1 MLSNIGP
8 GAQRP
13 QGDSNPPTFH
23 ELGTVDL
30 LLTHVDCSPVE
41 TLVQFQGQYLTICEL
56 DYDILQKDVQSTE
69 KTKAWLDIGELCLVK
84 DIVSSRWYRGQV
96 RCKQND
102 LFEVFLLDYGNVLA
116 VSSECLASASEELFV
131 LPPKIVCG
139 FFANILP
146 LGEHWNVLA
155 SKYFCSLIGTEIKG
169 HIQALL
175 SHKVMILEVVDVNM
189 DLFRLNLGRHVDV
202 ETFFFLIGILTEVPV
217 RQRCGCA
224 EILLTEKP
232 NSHKFLRM
240 PSSIQEIENLMLF
253 FGPQLTVGKKEKIRV
268 TAAINTNTF
277 YCQLESMVTDLKE
290 MSEKLSTFCESKSKG
305 LCDNAVGNLGLLC
318 AVNGKDDKWYR
329 GVVQLLPVNSQVR
342 VLFVDYGFCE
352 SVGVERICQLPPS
365 FLSIPIMAFHCTL
378 SCLSQTDENVLKEQ
392 LEHIKR
398 GLLGAVL
405 DIQVDSFD
413 TDENLYSV
421 TLDSVKAD
429 AENGELQ
436 KNDSCLSR
444 LVRNSD
450 FCKMGKTYSVVKHT
464 NENKGMEYSEDVDS
478 LKDIKDNSIFR
489 GFVEYVLNPSDFWLR
504 TEERNCR
511 FEDMLQNMAKYFSDL
526 KLHEGILEN
535 PVPGTLCCAMYEK
548 DMQYYRAVVREIIEN
563 GAEVFFIDFGNTER
577 VPYMFI
583 KKLPPEFA
591 GEPKF
596 AINCSLAYVVSVEDV
611 WTTQAASYFRQAV
624 CNRALLVHVVQ
635 KKNDR
640 LDVELY
646 EKEANESINMV
657 MARAKMAVFWKSK
670 AKKLGLLQSG
680 KFAKYQ
686 GPNKTSP
693 AKGKGDKNRNSSSKS
708 IDLRYQN
715 KETRVEKIALA
726 TKESMQNIMV
736 RQIPKAEGSAKK
748 VSFKEQ
754 ILKVGTEL
762 SVRCCHFNSSS
773 DFWCQ
778 PQSKLKNLD
787 KLMAK
792 IQSYYQENADAFQLH
807 EACCVAQ
814 HQEDGKWYRGHIL
827 RTQYNEFDVLLV
839 DFGLTIRQKA
849 HNLRAIKPEFLE
861 LEMQAFRCSVY
872 PLLEPAG
879 EHDVWSTDA
888 DKELK
893 TFVQSGSLN
902 LKCTVHSMMVVNGL
916 LFSVVDIHT
925 SLQSATKLLVEKGLA
940 KPVHYPKLFPSVDLS
955 SYVFSMFD
963 IKIGGSETVYVTHVC
978 SPWQLFFQLDRNG
991 NMLEDLME
999 EVTKQSNE
1007 IPSETSGSDPV
1018 KLCLAKYI
1026 MDDKWYRGL
1035 AFPVQSNQHL
1045 NVLFVDY
1052 GNMHIVEKRNVRPIP
1067 RHATDLVFIPMQA
1080 LRCSLSR
1087 VPKGEALAEVN
1098 TWLEKA
1104 ALNKLLKATF
1114 VEREDDGTLICELF
1128 DGNLHLNE
1136 KVRELMV
1143 TDKQKE
1149 ETLIKKDII
1158 HSEKPH
1164 VGIEQPKAR
1173 SNVKKSLK
1181 VNLDKTAASCNSKHL
1196 LDKVKSQQN
1205 PPVTK
1210 ASTLHMSNHKVK
1222 RDSSAPLN
1230 KTDSSAI
1237 ETHQYKAVSRPL
1249 RHKSCNFKLPKLSQL
1264 PETKIKPGFREVGYI
1279 SHVST
1284 TTFYIQ
1290 MENEEKTILRLA
1302 EDLNSSLFREQTELI
1317 TGNVNIGDLI
1327 AAEYKKD
1334 GALYR
1339 AVVKDV
1345 TENQMR
1351 VEFIDYG
1358 NTAVVQKKSVF
1369 RLSSTF
1375 LLHPRLSIPC
1385 SSKQPLSFGKETITV
1400 SGKPLMVEFVKRCGL
1415 WWMVNLEILEEG
1427 ILPAQTLSLQKCK
1440 NEEEVFCDLSGE
1452 EKQPGDECA
1461 AAEDEQIRHPCRD
1474 AQGVKIPTVTCDNV
1488 IRKNLTRT
1496 ESKKNTLVNCAVV
1509 RSKRRQL
1516 IMSSKHRAL
1525 MHLCKIKRSVKCISQ
1540 GVSDTSDNKNA
1551 TIPPDPKII
1560 PGQIEEGTLLSV
1572 LENGDFY
1579 IRLHQNSRDFT
1590 SLCHL
1595 LQKEAFRCS
1604 LAPVIG
1610 AREGLECLAKST
1622 KTNQWYRAVVQKTYQ
1637 GNCSVF
1643 LLDHGI
1649 SEVVSVQE
1657 IRELSEELRQIPV
1670 QAILCRWNVPV
1681 KATEGADEDLKE
1693 QLKGMIKRD
1702 IKIMFVSY
1710 SADSKLWT
1718 VEIMINEIY
1727 LRKQHSSVKKSLEDR
1742 GQILPKELSMKEE
1755 NTKETHQ
1762 APRLSL
1768 APVKTD
1774 VGYLGLAAAVATP
1787 CGFHIILNDLLLTM
1801 SMVSA
1806 AIDDLPDD
1814 LVSLPES
1821 FLIPGACCL
1830 VRSET
1835 KKKWCRSEIVHT
1847 DSKSVVVNLV
1857 DYGHCAVVPYVHRH
1871 DIKWLPE
1878 KLTVI
1883 PKVIHPC
1890 VLRAVKPSGKDH
1902 WSDEAVVYFQELM
1915 SEGSLMI
1922 YFRQFVSE
1930 TQWEVD
1936 ILSQGV
1942 NVAKALVN
1950 SGHATYID
1958 SLLSLRVLEEPVT
1971 TGASLEKINT
1981 MGVDKTLELN
1991 PEDTF
1996 FHKNTLECHQQLQD
2010 VGTVSQHDVDLTTVE
2025 TENQT
2030 FVEERQDQVGT
2041 DEDCSHQRTER
2052 FASFG
2057 ASQEVRKCVQM

>member
-1 MLSNIGP
+1 MLSNIDP

-23 ELGTVDL
+23 SLATVDL

-56 DYDILQKDVQSTE
+56 DYDILQKDIQSTE

-84 DIVSSRWYRGQV
+84 DVASSHWYRGQV
-96 RCKQND
+96 RCKRND
-102 LFEVFLLDYGNVLA
+102 LFEVFLLDYGSVLA
-116 VSSECLASASEELFV
+116 VSSECLVSASEELFA

-175 SHKVMILEVVDVNM
+175 SHKVVILEVVDVNM

-202 ETFFFLIGILTEVPV
+202 ETFFFLVGMLTEVPV

-232 NSHKFLRM
+232 NSQKFLRT
-240 PSSIQEIENLMLF
+240 SSGVQEIENLMLF
-253 FGPQLTVGKKEKIRV
+253 FGPQLTVGKKEKIRI
-268 TAAINTNTF
+268 TAAVNSKTF
-277 YCQLESMVTDLKE
+277 YCQLESMVNDLKE
-290 MSEKLSTFCESKSKG
+290 MSEKLSSFCDSKSKG
-305 LCDNAVGNLGLLC
+305 LCDKGLGNLGLLC
-318 AVNGKDDKWYR
+318 AVKGKDDKWHR
-329 GVVQLLPVNSQVR
+329 GIVQFLPVNSQVR

-352 SVGVERICQLPPS
+352 SVRVEHICQLPPS

-378 SCLSQTDENVLKEQ
+378 SCLSETDENVLKEQ
-392 LEHIKR
+392 LEHIKM
-398 GLLGAVL
+398 GLLGGIL

-421 TLDSVKAD
+421 TLNSVKAD

-436 KNDSCLSR
+436 ENGSHPSR
-444 LVRNSD
+444 LVRDSD
-450 FCKMGKTYSVVKHT
+450 FCKMGKISSVVKHT
-464 NENKGMEYSEDVDS
+464 NEKVMEYSEDVDW

-511 FEDMLQNMAKYFSDL
+511 FEAMLHNMAEYFNDL

-535 PVPGTLCCAMYEK
+535 PLPGTLCCAMYEK

-596 AINCSLAYVVSVEDV
+596 AINCSLAHVVSVEDV
-611 WTTQAASYFRQAV
+611 WTTQATNYFKQAV

-646 EKEANESINMV
+646 EKEASESINMLI
-657 MARAKMAVFWKSK
+657 ARAKMAVFWKSK
-670 AKKLGLLQSG
+670 AKKLQSG
-680 KFAKYQ
+680 KFAKCQ

-693 AKGKGDKNRNSSSKS
+693 AKEIGNKDRNSSSKS
-708 IDLRYQN
+708 LDLRYQN
-715 KETRVEKIALA
+715 KETRVEKNTLA
-726 TKESMQNIMV
+726 TKELMQNIMV
-736 RQIPKAEGSAKK
+736 RQIPKQDTSVKK
-748 VSFKEQ
+748 ISFKEQ

-787 KLMAK
+787 RLMAK
-792 IQSYYQENADAFQLH
+792 IQSYYQENADAFQLN
-807 EACCVAQ
+807 EECCVAK
-814 HQEDGKWYRGHIL
+814 HQEDGKWYRGLIL

-839 DFGLTIRQKA
+839 DFGMTIRQKT
-849 HNLRAIKPEFLE
+849 HNLRAIKQEFLE

-893 TFVQSGSLN
+893 TFVQSTSLN
-902 LKCTVHSMMVVNGL
+902 LKCTVHSTMVVNGL

-925 SLQSATKLLVEKGLA
+925 PLQSATKLLMEKGLA
-940 KPVHYPKLFPSVDLS
+940 KPVHHPKLFPSVDLS
-955 SYVFSMFD
+955 SYMFSMFD
-963 IKIGGSETVYVTHVC
+963 MKIGDSETVYVTHVC
-978 SPWQLFFQLDRNG
+978 SPWQLYFQLDRNG
-991 NMLEDLME
+991 KMLEDLME
-999 EVTKQSNE
+999 VVTKQSNE
-1007 IPSETSGSDPV
+1007 IPSETSGLDLA

-1052 GNMHIVEKRNVRPIP
+1052 GNMHIVEKKNVRPIP

-1080 LRCSLSR
+1080 MRCSLAH
-1087 VPKGEALAEVN
+1087 VPKGEALAKVN
-1098 TWLEKA
+1098 TWLENA

-1158 HSEKPH
+1158 HSEKPS

-1173 SNVKKSLK
+1173 SNIKKSLK
-1181 VNLDKTAASCNSKHL
+1181 VNLDKTAARCNSKHL
-1196 LDKVKSQQN
+1196 LHRVKSQQN
-1205 PPVTK
+1205 PPITK
-1210 ASTLHMSNHKVK
+1210 ASTWHMSNHKVK

-1237 ETHQYKAVSRPL
+1237 ETRQYKAVSRPL
-1249 RHKSCNFKLPKLSQL
+1249 RQKSCTFKLPKLAQL

-1284 TTFYIQ
+1284 VTDFHIQ
-1290 MENEEKTILRLA
+1290 MENEERTILRLA
-1302 EDLNSSLFREQTELI
+1302 EDLNSSLFRDQTERI

-1345 TENQMR
+1345 TENQMK

-1358 NTAVVQKKSVF
+1358 NTAVVQNNNVF
-1369 RLSSTF
+1369 RLSNTF

-1385 SSKQPLSFGKETITV
+1385 STKEPLSFGKEILTV
-1400 SGKPLMVEFVKRCGL
+1400 SGKPFMVEFVKQCEL
-1415 WWMVNLEILEEG
+1415 WWMVNLESAKEG
-1427 ILPAQTLSLQKCK
+1427 ILPAQKLSLQKCK
-1440 NEEEVFCDLSGE
+1440 DEEEVFCDLSAE
-1452 EKQPGDECA
+1452 DKQPVGECA
-1461 AAEDEQIRHPCRD
+1461 AAEDKQIWYPSRD
-1474 AQGVKIPTVTCDNV
+1474 GQGVKIPTVMCDNV
-1488 IRKNLTRT
+1488 IRKNPTLT
-1496 ESKKNTLVNCAVV
+1496 ESKKNTIVNCAVV
-1509 RSKRRQL
+1509 WSKRRQL
-1516 IMSSKHRAL
+1516 LMSSKHGAPIERQVKKC
-1525 MHLCKIKRSVKCISQ
+1525 CKKKQSAKCISQ
-1540 GVSDTSDNKNA
+1540 GVSKTSDIKKA

-1560 PGQIEEGTLLSV
+1560 PGQVEDGTLLSV

-1590 SLCHL
+1590 LLCHL
-1595 LQKEAFRCS
+1595 LQKEAFKCD
-1604 LAPVIG
+1604 LVPAIET
-1610 AREGLECLAKST
+1610 REGLECLAKLT
-1622 KTNQWYRAVVQKTYQ
+1622 KTNQWYRAVVQNTYQ
-1637 GNCSVF
+1637 GKCSVF

-1657 IRELSEELRQIPV
+1657 IRELCEGLRQIPV
-1670 QAILCRWNVPV
+1670 QAILCRWNVPA
-1681 KATEGADEDLKE
+1681 KATAEADEDVKH
-1693 QLKGMIKRD
+1693 QLKDMIERD
-1702 IKIMFVSY
+1702 IKIKLVSY
-1710 SADSKLWT
+1710 SAVSKLWT
-1718 VEIMINEIY
+1718 VEVMINEMY
-1727 LRKQHSSVKKSLEDR
+1727 LRKQHSKVKESLE
-1742 GQILPKELSMKEE
+1742 ILPKELSMKEE
-1755 NTKETHQ
+1755 NTKERHQ

-1774 VGYLGLAAAVATP
+1774 VGYLGLAVAVATP
-1787 CGFHIILNDLLLTM
+1787 CGFYIILNDLLLAM

-1806 AIDDLPDD
+1806 AVDDLPDD

-1835 KKKWCRSEIVHT
+1835 QKKWCRSEIVHM

-1878 KLTVI
+1878 KLTAI
-1883 PKVIHPC
+1883 PKVTHPC
-1890 VLRAVKPSGKDH
+1890 VLRAVRPSGEDH
-1902 WSDEAVVYFQELM
+1902 WSDEAVVCFQELM
-1915 SEGSLMI
+1915 SKGSLMI
-1922 YFRQFVSE
+1922 YFRQLVSE
-1930 TQWEVD
+1930 MQWEVD

-1950 SGHATYID
+1950 AGYATYID
-1958 SLLSLRVLEEPVT
+1958 GLLSLRVLEEPVAT
-1971 TGASLEKINT
+1971 RASLEKCTT
-1981 MGVDKTLELN
+1981 MGVDKTPELN

-1996 FHKNTLECHQQLQD
+1996 FHNTLDSHQQLQD
-2010 VGTVSQHDVDLTTVE
+2010 LGTVSQHVDLTAE
-2025 TENQT
+2025 TENQK
-2030 FVEERQDQVGT
+2030 FVEEWQDQVGT
-2041 DEDCSHQRTER
+2041 DEDCSHQRTEA
-2052 FASFG
+2052 FASIG

>member
-1 MLSNIGP
+1 
-8 GAQRP
+8 
-13 QGDSNPPTFH
+13 
-23 ELGTVDL
+23 
-30 LLTHVDCSPVE
+30 
-41 TLVQFQGQYLTICEL
+41 
-56 DYDILQKDVQSTE
+56 
-69 KTKAWLDIGELCLVK
+69 
-84 DIVSSRWYRGQV
+84 
-96 RCKQND
+96 
-102 LFEVFLLDYGNVLA
+102 
-116 VSSECLASASEELFV
+116 
-131 LPPKIVCG
+131 
-139 FFANILP
+139 
-146 LGEHWNVLA
+146 
-155 SKYFCSLIGTEIKG
+155 
-169 HIQALL
+169 
-175 SHKVMILEVVDVNM
+175 M

-624 CNRALLVHVVQ
+624 L
-635 KKNDR
+635 
-640 LDVELY
+640 
-646 EKEANESINMV
+646 
-657 MARAKMAVFWKSK
+657 FWKSK

-686 GPNKTSP
+686 GPNKT
-693 AKGKGDKNRNSSSKS
+693 
-708 IDLRYQN
+708 
-715 KETRVEKIALA
+715 T
-726 TKESMQNIMV
+726 
-736 RQIPKAEGSAKK
+736 EGS
-748 VSFKEQ
+748 
-754 ILKVGTEL
+754 VGTEL

-1052 GNMHIVEKRNVRPIP
+1052 GNI
-1067 RHATDLVFIPMQA
+1067 
-1080 LRCSLSR
+1080 
-1087 VPKGEALAEVN
+1087 
-1098 TWLEKA
+1098 
-1104 ALNKLLKATF
+1104 
-1114 VEREDDGTLICELF
+1114 
-1128 DGNLHLNE
+1128 
-1136 KVRELMV
+1136 
-1143 TDKQKE
+1143 
-1149 ETLIKKDII
+1149 
-1158 HSEKPH
+1158 
-1164 VGIEQPKAR
+1164 
-1173 SNVKKSLK
+1173 
-1181 VNLDKTAASCNSKHL
+1181 
-1196 LDKVKSQQN
+1196 
-1205 PPVTK
+1205 
-1210 ASTLHMSNHKVK
+1210 
-1222 RDSSAPLN
+1222 
-1230 KTDSSAI
+1230 
-1237 ETHQYKAVSRPL
+1237 
-1249 RHKSCNFKLPKLSQL
+1249 
-1264 PETKIKPGFREVGYI
+1264 EVGYI

-1327 AAEYKKD
+1327 A
-1334 GALYR
+1334 
-1339 AVVKDV
+1339 
-1345 TENQMR
+1345 
-1351 VEFIDYG
+1351 
-1358 NTAVVQKKSVF
+1358 
-1369 RLSSTF
+1369 
-1375 LLHPRLSIPC
+1375 
-1385 SSKQPLSFGKETITV
+1385 
-1400 SGKPLMVEFVKRCGL
+1400 
-1415 WWMVNLEILEEG
+1415 
-1427 ILPAQTLSLQKCK
+1427 
-1440 NEEEVFCDLSGE
+1440 
-1452 EKQPGDECA
+1452 
-1461 AAEDEQIRHPCRD
+1461 
-1474 AQGVKIPTVTCDNV
+1474 IPTVTCDNV

-1681 KATEGADEDLKE
+1681 KATEGSNLN
-1693 QLKGMIKRD
+1693 I
-1702 IKIMFVSY
+1702 
-1710 SADSKLWT
+1710 
-1718 VEIMINEIY
+1718 
-1727 LRKQHSSVKKSLEDR
+1727 LEY
-1742 GQILPKELSMKEE
+1742 E
-1755 NTKETHQ
+1755 H
-1762 APRLSL
+1762 
-1768 APVKTD
+1768 
-1774 VGYLGLAAAVATP
+1774 
-1787 CGFHIILNDLLLTM
+1787 LLLR
-1801 SMVSA
+1801 
-1806 AIDDLPDD
+1806 I
-1814 LVSLPES
+1814 
-1821 FLIPGACCL
+1821 
-1830 VRSET
+1830 R
-1835 KKKWCRSEIVHT
+1835 
-1847 DSKSVVVNLV
+1847 
-1857 DYGHCAVVPYVHRH
+1857 
-1871 DIKWLPE
+1871 
-1878 KLTVI
+1878 
-1883 PKVIHPC
+1883 
-1890 VLRAVKPSGKDH
+1890 
-1902 WSDEAVVYFQELM
+1902 
-1915 SEGSLMI
+1915 
-1922 YFRQFVSE
+1922 
-1930 TQWEVD
+1930 
-1936 ILSQGV
+1936 
-1942 NVAKALVN
+1942 
-1950 SGHATYID
+1950 
-1958 SLLSLRVLEEPVT
+1958 
-1971 TGASLEKINT
+1971 
-1981 MGVDKTLELN
+1981 
-1991 PEDTF
+1991 
-1996 FHKNTLECHQQLQD
+1996 
-2010 VGTVSQHDVDLTTVE
+2010 
-2025 TENQT
+2025 
-2030 FVEERQDQVGT
+2030 DQI
-2041 DEDCSHQRTER
+2041 
-2052 FASFG
+2052 
-2057 ASQEVRKCVQM
+2057 